1 MADISKTQQLT
12 PKQTRWI
19 KSTTDRCWSQSRA
32 TPAATHLSNQALY
45 KYSALPLPLC
55 QIVASTS
62 VPAPV
67 PSPSSLLVNPV
78 SLPWIPASP
87 SFQPKPQS
95 RFPSFQPKPQS
106 RFPSFQPK
114 PQPKLKPRFPSY
126 QSKLLQACVSFPPS
140 LLNKYIVSIISLF
153 PRLECLHFG
162 SPAPPHT
169 TKLS

>member
-95 RFPSFQPKPQS
+95 RFSQLPAQASAKAQAPVSQLPVQASTGLRFLSTQPSK
-106 RFPSFQPK
+106 
-114 PQPKLKPRFPSY
+114 
-126 QSKLLQACVSFPPS
+126 
-140 LLNKYIVSIISLF
+140 
-153 PRLECLHFG
+153 
-162 SPAPPHT
+162 
-169 TKLS
+169 